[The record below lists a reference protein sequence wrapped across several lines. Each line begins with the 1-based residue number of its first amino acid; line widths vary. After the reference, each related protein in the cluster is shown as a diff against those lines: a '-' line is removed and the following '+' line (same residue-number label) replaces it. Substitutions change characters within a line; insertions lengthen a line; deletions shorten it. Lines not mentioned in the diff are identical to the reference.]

1 MRAYAST
8 ASLSIAPEP
17 AADRGPRGSGP
28 TENRR
33 FSGPGWTVK
42 LDLPGFQALKRS
54 PTVFYEISG
63 DFRDS
68 LRRVVL
74 ARSWVGAPRDRSC
87 ARREALGRMSYRAV
101 REGRV

>member
-28 TENRR
+28 TEKKR

-63 DFRDS
+63 TVSEGWFWRVLGWG
-68 LRRVVL
+68 LRGTGP
-74 ARSWVGAPRDRSC
+74 ARAGKLWGGWSF
-87 ARREALGRMSYRAV
+87 RAV